1 MCQNCQRCV
10 RIRTECTA
18 TGYLLYVWISKRW
31 GRHDLDKQP
40 ERSWESMIKR
50 ASPAPRRIS
59 LLTVIAPLSNH
70 YKKGQVDIENTAGR
84 GRGFQVK
91 VLRHRNLPNQ
101 IENVTLY
108 LQSMFTNS
116 LSRPSM
122 GLRIFCA
129 PSAPLPA
136 QTVRKR
142 IRGRR
147 DRPTGQDRWSRK
159 PSHPLNGVSI

>member
-1 MCQNCQRCV
+1 MFASARNVLPQGTV
-10 RIRTECTA
+10 RMDFKKMGQARFGQTA
-18 TGYLLYVWISKRW
+18 KEKLRVN
-31 GRHDLDKQP
+31 DQA
-40 ERSWESMIKR
+40 R

-91 VLRHRNLPNQ
+91 VLRYRNLPNQ
-101 IENVTLY
+101 IKNVTLY
-108 LQSMFTNS
+108 LKGMFTNS
-116 LSRPSM
+116 LLRPSM
-122 GLRIFCA
+122 GLRIFSA
-129 PSAPLPA
+129 PSAPLPN

-147 DRPTGQDRWSRK
+147 DGPAGRDRWSRK